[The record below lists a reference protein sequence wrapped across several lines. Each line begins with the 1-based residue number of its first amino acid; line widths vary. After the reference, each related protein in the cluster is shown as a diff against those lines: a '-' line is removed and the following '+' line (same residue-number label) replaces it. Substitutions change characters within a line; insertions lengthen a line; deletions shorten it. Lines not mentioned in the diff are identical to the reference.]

1 MSGQQKKEFALHQS
15 EVRTSTL
22 APMADQTSP
31 VAPRED
37 AGTVPEYGSHYYRHD
52 CGIPYERNEHW
63 LGFFDRI
70 AEEIVREFHPSK
82 VLDAGCAMGFLVEAL
97 RKRGV
102 EADGIDVSE
111 YAISQVHD
119 SVAEHCRV
127 ASLTEPLPERYDLI
141 TCIEVLEHIP
151 PEEAGSAIA
160 NLCAATD
167 QLLISTS
174 PTDYAEP
181 THLNVQPPEFWS
193 AALAREGFFREV
205 DRDLSY
211 LTPWAALYLR
221 REEPLPDTVRRY
233 DRSWWRLRKEV
244 GEVREALLKSQE
256 QLARLEAGKAE
267 DRPELLQE
275 LDRSKEEILR
285 LRDLLIGRDAELG
298 AARGRLAALEDQTQ
312 RVANMAGRVQSR
324 MPILFRLVGAILRRL
339 RAFGRG

>member
-1 MSGQQKKEFALHQS
+1 
-15 EVRTSTL
+15 
-22 APMADQTSP
+22 MADQTSP

-37 AGTVPEYGSHYYRHD
+37 AGAAPEYGSYYYRHD

-70 AEEIVREFHPSK
+70 AEEIVREFHPGS
-82 VLDAGCAMGFLVEAL
+82 VLDAGCAMGFLVEGL

-102 EADGIDVSE
+102 DAKGVDVSE
-111 YAISQVHD
+111 YAISQVHE
-119 SVAEHCRV
+119 SVAEHCSV
-127 ASLTEPLPERYDLI
+127 ASLSEPLPGRYDLV

-151 PEEAGSAIA
+151 PEEASTAIA

-167 QLLISTS
+167 CLLLSTS
-174 PTDYAEP
+174 PSDYAEP

-205 DRDLSY
+205 DRDVSY
-211 LTPWAALYLR
+211 LTPWAALYVR

-244 GEVREALLKSQE
+244 QEVREALLKSQE
-256 QLARLEAGKAE
+256 QLAELEAGEVE

-275 LDRSKEEILR
+275 LDRRQEEILR
-285 LRDLLIGRDAELG
+285 LRDQLIARDAELG
-298 AARGRLAALEDQTQ
+298 TARGRLCEIEDQNQ
-312 RVANMAGRVQSR
+312 RVTSVANRVHAR
-324 MPILFRLVGAILRRL
+324 LPRVFRLFGAVLRRL
-339 RAFGRG
+339 RGLTGG